1 MITVKPWLAWAS
13 YGALKYYGKKIR
25 EYSSVCVC
33 VCVCVLQGQ
42 CLSFGPSV
50 NTENGVFYNRIRV
63 LLSIYMYLNHFEVA
77 IKSMLVNKSLRM
89 LNYLLA
95 NVFLAE
101 ISSEIYLILF

>member
-1 MITVKPWLAWAS
+1 MITVKPWLAW
-13 YGALKYYGKKIR
+13 GILRCIEILWKEDKGILQ
-25 EYSSVCVC
+25 CVC
-33 VCVCVLQGQ
+33 VCVCMLQGQ